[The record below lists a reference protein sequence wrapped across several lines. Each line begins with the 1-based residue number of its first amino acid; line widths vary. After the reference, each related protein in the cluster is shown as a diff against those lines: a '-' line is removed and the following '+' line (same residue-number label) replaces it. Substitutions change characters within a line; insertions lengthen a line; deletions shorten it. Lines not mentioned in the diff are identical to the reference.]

1 MGKKIGV
8 FFLIILILIG
18 GVIGGIALSKNNVL
32 DNIIKK
38 ESSFVVTYQDK
49 KINDTSL
56 TLDRVKVHEFNVKG
70 VKEYNVKIIPNETAT
85 WNYLKDNTEYVFK
98 DIEDLTSAF
107 AIEKQEDKFTI
118 TFDEDF
124 STFDVL
130 ETLYPDSEIIFGSDY
145 EPLGYHFTIVI
156 SAEGKTPITADFMVF
171 NTIVNGVLLDKSDI
185 VILG

>member
-1 MGKKIGV
+1 MAKKLGI
-8 FFLIILILIG
+8 FFFVVIILVG
-18 GVIGGIALSKNNVL
+18 AVIGGFLLSEKDVLKNP
-32 DNIIKK
+32 IEK
-38 ESSFVVTYQDK
+38 STSFNVTYQDK

-56 TLDRVKVHEFNVKG
+56 TLDRAKVHEFNVKG
-70 VKEYNVKIIPNETAT
+70 AKDYNVKIIPNDTAT

-107 AIEKQEDKFTI
+107 SLEKQEDKFTI

-124 STFDVL
+124 STFSVL
-130 ETLYPDSEIIFGSDY
+130 ETLHPDSEIIFGSDY